1 MIIDVKLIPV
11 ISQYIYVYQ
20 IIKFYT
26 KINTVTHISVKKK
39 NIFNKKSQINNEIL

>member
-39 NIFNKKSQINNEIL
+39 RIFLTRNLK

>member
-39 NIFNKKSQINNEIL
+39 KKFLTRNLK